1 MVYTDRALNHMS
13 APFKK
18 VMLDIGDMLKE
29 VYHAEN
35 AVIIPGSGTYAME
48 VTRTRTRTRTRTL
61 IRTLTLTLTLTLT
74 RTLTLTQAVAR
85 HFATNKK
92 VMVLRNG
99 YFSYRWTHIFET
111 CAYPTPKP

>member
-48 VTRTRTRTRTRTL
+48 
-61 IRTLTLTLTLTLT
+61 
-74 RTLTLTQAVAR
+74 AVAR

-111 CAYPTPKP
+111 CDTHIFNGWTVHIYSPIEAGQGWV